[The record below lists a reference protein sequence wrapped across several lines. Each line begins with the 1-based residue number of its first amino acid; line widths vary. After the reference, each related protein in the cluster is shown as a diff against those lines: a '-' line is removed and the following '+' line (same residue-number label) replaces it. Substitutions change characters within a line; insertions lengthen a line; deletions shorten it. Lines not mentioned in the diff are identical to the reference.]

1 MLIRVFGSDR
11 DTGRSAGGFVFLWGS
26 SRLAYH
32 SVWLSSCYPSSCESE
47 IAALYFSV
55 SMALWL
61 RKLVQFFGYSDGPTV
76 IAEDNQ
82 GASTY
87 CESMDRAGRMKHID
101 VKYFWIREHQRI

>member
-1 MLIRVFGSDR
+1 MILGVQLVVLFFYGAAHVWRITRFGFLRVI
-11 DTGRSAGGFVFLWGS
+11 
-26 SRLAYH
+26 
-32 SVWLSSCYPSSCESE
+32 SCESE